1 MATPITFRFLV
12 DVAVQQLLPPWGWSP
27 SDRYSRPKG
36 EAICHHHTHSSSCG
50 YALTFSHL
58 ISLSLHS
65 TLISH
70 TSQSHST
77 LISHTLYLTP
87 HSLTP
92 FSHLTVLLHPHISH
106 LTVSLHL
113 HTSQFYSTLTPHSL
127 TPPSDLTVLLQ
138 PHTSQSHSTLT
149 PHSFTPPSHL
159 TVSLHPHTSQ
169 FYSNL
174 THSPSPTWSCT
185 SPKISFCCPVSVFRL
200 CFHVP

>member
-1 MATPITFRFLV
+1 MRSYVGMATPITFRFLV

-77 LISHTLYLTP
+77 LISHTSY
-87 HSLTP
+87 
-92 FSHLTVLLHPHISH
+92 
-106 LTVSLHL
+106 
-113 HTSQFYSTLTPHSL
+113 LTPHSL
-127 TPPSDLTVLLQ
+127 TPPSHLTVLLH

-149 PHSFTPPSHL
+149 PHSLTPPSHL

-169 FYSNL
+169 SHSSL